1 MDSQFLPAPLL
12 VTYTPEGV
20 KIPNPSVA
28 AIDPAKQKFPRLA
41 VQRMLNDSLLPSET
55 LSYLKIPYDLYCPS
69 VQSVLSER
77 MCKSCEQ
84 YFASKVMLQQHV
96 SQHKRPPLVPA
107 TRARPQRIAA
117 RRQRE
122 LMVVIAEQENAQS
135 IDWLDESE
143 VVFEGLLPSEDAEG
157 SEVLPKIPLSKLSDT
172 SDWFE

>member
-1 MDSQFLPAPLL
+1 
-12 VTYTPEGV
+12 
-20 KIPNPSVA
+20 
-28 AIDPAKQKFPRLA
+28 
-41 VQRMLNDSLLPSET
+41 MLNDSLLPSET
-55 LSYLKIPYDLYCPS
+55 LSYLKIPYDLYCPC

-143 VVFEGLLPSEDAEG
+143 VVFQGPYHQRMRKVLRSYRRSLFLSYLIHQIG
-157 SEVLPKIPLSKLSDT
+157 SNSQHFFNVSNCYNSCQIKPNVIKRRNTKKGI
-172 SDWFE
+172 

>member
-1 MDSQFLPAPLL
+1 
-12 VTYTPEGV
+12 
-20 KIPNPSVA
+20 
-28 AIDPAKQKFPRLA
+28 
-41 VQRMLNDSLLPSET
+41 
-55 LSYLKIPYDLYCPS
+55 
-69 VQSVLSER
+69 
-77 MCKSCEQ
+77 
-84 YFASKVMLQQHV
+84 MLQQHV
-96 SQHKRPPLVPA
+96 YQHKRPPLVPA

>member
-1 MDSQFLPAPLL
+1 MDFQFLIAPLL

-84 YFASKVMLQQHV
+84 YFASKVMLQQNV
-96 SQHKRPPLVPA
+96 SPYKRPPLVPA
-107 TRARPQRIAA
+107 TRARPQCIAA

-135 IDWLDESE
+135 IDWLDKSE
-143 VVFEGLLPSEDAEG
+143 VEFEGLLPSEDAEG
-157 SEVLPKIPLSKLSDT
+157 SDVLPKIPLSKLSDT
-172 SDWFE
+172 SDWLE